1 MGELSPLALRVDTF
15 VEEHELVPE
24 GSTVLAAVS
33 GGPDSVALLH
43 LLRELASFRRLQ
55 LIVAHFQHS
64 LRGEESREDEAFV
77 RALSHQLGLRLVRGE
92 GTATKGGSLEARARE
107 ARYRF
112 LERARSECGADLIA
126 TGHTADDQVETVLLR
141 LCRGAGPVALAGMA
155 PRRGS
160 VVRPLLSVWRRDVLE
175 YLRRGAHSY
184 RLDSTNLAPCA
195 ERNRLRHS
203 VIPAWEET
211 LGPWIAQGIFR
222 SSCNLREARGYIED
236 EVERMDEV
244 VCAEG
249 EQVTA
254 LDLSAFGQYHV
265 YLQGELLL
273 RVIER
278 LGVPARSV
286 GRDGVLRLLQI
297 ARQSV
302 PATRVVLPGGVEGA
316 RSGATLYLRR
326 TGAAPA
332 GPFSFRLQVPGQ
344 VGIPLTGKVLQARA
358 AAQRPAWCPGDSTRR
373 VCVPATA
380 IGGRGWLL
388 VRNRRPGDK
397 LGLRDGASKR
407 LKEVFREGRIPLSQ
421 RGATPVVVGEK
432 GVLWVVGVRRAW
444 MSEQRVGGQEFLTI
458 EAIQGGVCE
467 D

>member
-1 MGELSPLALRVDTF
+1 MGELSPLAFRVNTF
-15 VEEHELVPE
+15 AEEHDLVPK
-24 GSTVLAAVS
+24 GSTVIAAVS

-43 LLRELASFRRLQ
+43 LLRELASVRRLQ

-64 LRGEESREDEAFV
+64 LRGEESSEDEAFV
-77 RALSHQLGLRLVRGE
+77 RALSDQLGLRFARGE
-92 GTATKGGSLEARARE
+92 GMTSSRGSLEARARE

-112 LERARSECGADLIA
+112 LEEARSECGADLIA

-160 VVRPLLSVWRRDVLE
+160 VVRPLLSVWRREVLE
-175 YLRRGAHSY
+175 YLRRAAHSY
-184 RLDSTNLAPCA
+184 RLDLTNLAACA

-203 VIPAWEET
+203 VVPAWEET
-211 LGPWIAQGIFR
+211 LGPWISQGIFR
-222 SSCNLREARGYIED
+222 SSCNLREAGGYIED
-236 EVERMDEV
+236 ELGRMDEA
-244 VCAEG
+244 VCVEG

-254 LDLSAFGQYHV
+254 LDLSAFGQYHS

-286 GRDGVLRLLQI
+286 GREGVLRLLQI

-302 PATRVVLPGGVEGA
+302 RATRVVLPGGVEGA
-316 RSGATLYLRR
+316 RSGATLYVRR
-326 TGAAPA
+326 TGTAPA

-344 VGIPLTGKVLQARA
+344 VGIPPTGKVLRARA
-358 AAQRPAWCPGDSTRR
+358 GAQRPEWYPGDGTRR
-373 VCVPATA
+373 ICVPLTA
-380 IGGRGWLL
+380 MGGRGWLL

-407 LKEVFREGRIPLSQ
+407 LKEVLREGRIPLWE
-421 RGATPVVVGEK
+421 RGATPVVVGES
-432 GVLWVVGVRRAW
+432 GVMWVVGVRRAW
-444 MSEQRVGGQEFLTI
+444 MSEQCAGSQGFLTV